1 MTRQLSPDQK
11 VGSEEIQGREEP
23 RDSEEVLRDNYVSVQ
38 ISILLVNLVNNSYSR
53 LQCD

>member
-1 MTRQLSPDQK
+1 MKFKEQNTKRQQ
-11 VGSEEIQGREEP
+11 
-23 RDSEEVLRDNYVSVQ
+23 EVLGDNYVSVQ